1 MDEAAKDYTEDTEQV
16 VLSRWD
22 KIKKWIEIV
31 MATRKLAML
40 VWGLIVTT
48 GGSLVVGQVTD
59 TKPIRDAAVS
69 IGLIDAAEAP
79 VGNQSVPEI
88 DLSAYA
94 LKGHTHPLVPHK
106 HPEYALVDHVH
117 PSVASTGGLS
127 GATREAIRAEIID
140 ILPPNHG
147 NLH

>member
-1 MDEAAKDYTEDTEQV
+1 MDEPAKDYTEDAETV

-22 KIKKWIEIV
+22 KTKKWIEIV
-31 MATRKLAML
+31 MATKKVAML

-59 TKPIRDAAVS
+59 TKPIRDAAVAV
-69 IGLIDAAEAP
+69 GLIDAVETP
-79 VGNQSVPEI
+79 VGNQSVPET

-94 LKGHTHPLVPHK
+94 LKGHTHPLPPHT

-140 ILPPNHG
+140 ILPPNHRS
-147 NLH
+147 LH